1 MTTPFEFRRQGRSRR
16 ALLALAV
23 TYGLILVA
31 LLVFD
36 AAWWLM
42 ALLGLCTLPALWDVW
57 RNPAAGLSMTGEA
70 LNWHSGRRRAEV
82 PLSEIDHIRLDT
94 RWDFS
99 VRATVLL
106 TNGKRLRLPYEALP
120 PHRSFEAALQAR
132 GIRVERHHFNVF

>member
-1 MTTPFEFRRQGRSRR
+1 MLHSQRLTGLADEFEHG
-16 ALLALAV
+16 
-23 TYGLILVA
+23 
-31 LLVFD
+31 
-36 AAWWLM
+36 
-42 ALLGLCTLPALWDVW
+42 
-57 RNPAAGLSMTGEA
+57 
-70 LNWHSGRRRAEV
+70 AEV